1 MKYAFFNITISA
13 ILVLL
18 TSCESNI
25 NIDSIDRTLLEK
37 EKNLDEQAIRHAVMT
52 STNINPDSIIPK
64 LENAWKM
71 SSNQSGM
78 VANNSIV
85 RIAIAHQ
92 LMEHESGYYKE
103 CYEFITNSVNSK
115 EDDVATSAISALSSA
130 KGSDSLAL
138 LFKYAKDSRHS
149 RVMVS
154 LKAIE
159 DRRLLAKYN
168 TIRAD
173 EIPFISEQS
182 DMLCKDA
189 GTHAWYVEF
198 CKKR

>member
-1 MKYAFFNITISA
+1 MKHVFFNIIISA
-13 ILVLL
+13 FIVLL
-18 TSCESNI
+18 PSCKSNVS
-25 NIDSIDRTLLEK
+25 IDSIDKILLEK
-37 EKNLDEQAIRHAVMT
+37 EKNLNEQAVRHAVMT
-52 STNINPDSIIPK
+52 STNIDPNSIILK
-64 LENAWKM
+64 LENAWKI

-78 VANNSIV
+78 IANNSVV
-85 RIAIAHQ
+85 RVAIAHQ
-92 LMEHESGYYKE
+92 LMEHESSYYQE
-103 CYEFITNSVNSK
+103 CYEFIAQSVNST

-138 LFKYAKDSRHS
+138 LFKYAKDNRHS
-149 RVMVS
+149 RVIVS

-189 GTHAWYVEF
+189 GTHAWYVGF